1 MIDIKDEPKGK
12 FWSVLH
18 EARPGENIVYS
29 RGPFCTGRHRHD
41 AMDAY
46 NRGLVTLVQKRN
58 GYADF
63 SYVAQ
68 KLNPKKANKK

>member
-18 EARPGENIVYS
+18 EARPGENIVYHV
-29 RGPFCTGRHRHD
+29 GRHCAGAHRTD

-46 NRGLVTLVQKRN
+46 DRGLVTLVQSR
-58 GYADF
+58 GGPGMFIYI
-63 SYVAQ
+63 AQ
-68 KLNPKKANKK
+68 KLDPKRKKK